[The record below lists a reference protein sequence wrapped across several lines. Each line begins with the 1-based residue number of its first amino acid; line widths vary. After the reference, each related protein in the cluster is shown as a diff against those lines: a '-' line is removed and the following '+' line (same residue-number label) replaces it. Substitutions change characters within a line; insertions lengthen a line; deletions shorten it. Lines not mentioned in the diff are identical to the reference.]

1 MIKHNENG
9 ARPPGDDAI
18 HLLDYAAVLLHRWR
32 TVAVCTVLAMVAG
45 LAIAKLSPPVYRTGT
60 VLVPSPEQGGS
71 SGMMGELPAFV
82 TARMGS
88 GGTDRKLVAGILQ
101 SRSLRDSV
109 IETVARGFP
118 DVPRAVVTEVVA
130 LETRRKVSGTDG
142 SITIEVDAPDPRVA
156 QAVANAYAGLINRM
170 VTRLTVD
177 VAAGKREV
185 LERQLAEAGAR
196 LARSEARLLAFQRS
210 SGTADVQEQA
220 RAGLQTAAA
229 LQQQILQKE
238 VQVAELRRSLAP
250 GHPRLRAAEGELST
264 MRGQLGRL
272 TGGGATGVFP
282 GARQVP
288 ELQAQAADVL
298 REYKTNEQVYIALG
312 AELANAHVNVSQDVA
327 VVTVLDAAL
336 LPKAP
341 AGSLPRVLVT
351 AMLLGLVLG
360 TLLAFVREYM
370 ARVRRDPD
378 NEPFRVALDQ
388 FKTDVTG
395 VFRSRGSRTPAGR
408 P

>member
-32 TVAVCTVLAMVAG
+32 TVAVCTVLAVVAG

-71 SGMMGELPAFV
+71 SGMMAELPAFM

-88 GGTDRKLVAGILQ
+88 GTDRKLVAGILH

-109 IETVARGFP
+109 IETVARSLP
-118 DVPRAVVTEVVA
+118 DVPRPVVERVVA
-130 LETRRKVSGTDG
+130 VDTRRKVSGTDG
-142 SITIEVDAPDPRVA
+142 SIAIEVDAPDPRVA
-156 QAVANAYAGLINRM
+156 QAVANAYPGLINRM

-185 LERQLAEAGAR
+185 LERQLAEAGTR

-220 RAGLQTAAA
+220 RAGLETAAA
-229 LQQQILQKE
+229 LQQQILAKE

-298 REYKTNEQVYIALG
+298 REYKTAEQVYIALG

-327 VVTVLDAAL
+327 VVTVLDTAL
-336 LPKAP
+336 LPRAP
-341 AGSLPRVLVT
+341 VGSLPRVLVV
-351 AMLLGLVLG
+351 AVLLGLVLG
-360 TLLAFVREYM
+360 TMLAFVREYM